1 MDRSRLLAHS
11 DDEEYGMEESTSRSH
26 TFRRPLPQPRRFLL
40 QRNNNNDYQQVPSIA
55 TDDMNNEDDDNSED
69 LEAPAS
75 LMLEEQEQNPPLG
88 QDNELPHPATT
99 STKSTRQHM
108 TIHDRT
114 TWRWANVNDLDDFF
128 KRVYDYYMGR
138 GMYCILLARFLNLLT
153 LAFVIGFSTFLIGC
167 VEYSEIPNHSS
178 LSDVLVPQCISRLS
192 GTKTM
197 FLVIF
202 ILWWIWQALRF
213 ILDWPALKEMHEFY
227 YHLLEIPD
235 EDIQTVAWQT
245 VLERITKIHEDN
257 PTTASTSP
265 YRVDEHAVTSRI
277 MRQENYLIALFNK
290 RKLDITI
297 PLPVLRNMR
306 MFTRDLEWNV
316 AFCVLSF
323 VFNER
328 GQLRKRFLQE
338 KNRHLLAEGL
348 RRRFIFMGLL
358 NFLFL
363 PFILVYLLAF
373 FFFRYFEEYHKN
385 PSEIGTRAF
394 SPYAKWK
401 FREFNELPHFFKARL
416 SSCNGLAN
424 KYVDQFPKEKSAL
437 VARFVA
443 FISGSFA
450 GVLAIVT
457 LFDSEALLNFEI
469 SPNGTILFYLGL
481 FGTVFAVS
489 RGMIPDEHL
498 IFEPEELL
506 QQVMKFTHYCPEE
519 WRGKLHTD
527 EVRGQFCQLFTYKVL
542 LFVQE
547 LFSVIFTPLVL
558 CFSLPKSA
566 EQIIDAFRE
575 FTVHVDGLGYVCS
588 FSQFDFNKH
597 GDAKYG
603 AQTHAEEEHLMSN
616 DGKME
621 KSFLNFKA
629 NNPGWEPTDIEGSM
643 YLTRISEFQRSRR
656 ARDEPSSSSSASPR
670 GTARPLRLNQ
680 FGVPEGH
687 EPSNLGD
694 SFTRTTHD
702 VVPWE
707 PEEEDEEDDGH
718 DHNQQREQRHRII
731 GLLNEVYDL
740 NNKPTP

>member
-1 MDRSRLLAHS
+1 M
-11 DDEEYGMEESTSRSH
+11 
-26 TFRRPLPQPRRFLL
+26 
-40 QRNNNNDYQQVPSIA
+40 
-55 TDDMNNEDDDNSED
+55 
-69 LEAPAS
+69 
-75 LMLEEQEQNPPLG
+75 
-88 QDNELPHPATT
+88 TT
-99 STKSTRQHM
+99 L
-108 TIHDRT
+108 DRT

-128 KRVYDYYMGR
+128 QRVYDYYQGR
-138 GMYCILLARFLNLLT
+138 GIT

-167 VEYSEIPNHSS
+167 VDYSEIPHHTS

-192 GTKTM
+192 GTTTM

-202 ILWWIWQALRF
+202 ILWWAWQALRF
-213 ILDWPALKEMHEFY
+213 VLDWPALKEMHDFY
-227 YHLLEIPD
+227 HHLLEIPD

-245 VLERITKIHEDN
+245 VLERITNIHESN

-290 RKLDITI
+290 RTLDITI
-297 PLPVLRNMR
+297 PSPGLRNMHL
-306 MFTRDLEWNV
+306 FTRDLEWNV
-316 AFCVLSF
+316 AFCVLSY
-323 VFNER
+323 VFDER
-328 GQLRKRFLQE
+328 GQLRKRFLHE
-338 KNRHLLAEGL
+338 KNRAILAAGL
-348 RRRFIFMGLL
+348 RRRLVFMGWLNFIFA
-358 NFLFL
+358 

-416 SSCNGLAN
+416 SSCNSLAN
-424 KYVDQFPKEKSAL
+424 RYVDQFPKEKTAL
-437 VARFVA
+437 LARFVA

-450 GVLAIVT
+450 GVLFVVT
-457 LFDSEALLNFEI
+457 MFDSEALLNFEI

-481 FGTVFAVS
+481 FGGVFAVS

-527 EVRGQFCQLFTYKVL
+527 EVRGQFCQLFTYKAM

-547 LFSVIFTPLVL
+547 LLSVIFTPLVL
-558 CFSLPKSA
+558 WFSLPTCA

-603 AQTHAEEEHLMSN
+603 AQTRAEDEHLMSN

-621 KSFLNFKA
+621 KSFLNFK
-629 NNPGWEPTDIEGSM
+629 I
-643 YLTRISEFQRSRR
+643 
-656 ARDEPSSSSSASPR
+656 
-670 GTARPLRLNQ
+670 
-680 FGVPEGH
+680 
-687 EPSNLGD
+687 
-694 SFTRTTHD
+694 
-702 VVPWE
+702 
-707 PEEEDEEDDGH
+707 
-718 DHNQQREQRHRII
+718 
-731 GLLNEVYDL
+731 
-740 NNKPTP
+740 KK